1 MKIDLSQFKD
11 IKTIESIQID
21 FTLYLLILTLCIIL
35 FSTIMFFLTRQKNI
49 KLTKKEI
56 VLEDFYNL
64 DFNTTDTKSIIYNF
78 TIYGKKTLIT
88 DHQVDFE
95 SILTKLEP
103 YKYIKENKKLEDSL
117 IYDMKNYIK
126 SIKQC
131 KL

>member
-1 MKIDLSQFKD
+1 MEINLSQFKD
-11 IKTIESIQID
+11 IKTIEFIQID

-35 FSTIMFFLTRQKNI
+35 FSMVMFFLTRQKNI
-49 KLTKKEI
+49 KITKKEI
-56 VLEDFYNL
+56 LLEEFYNL

-78 TIYGKKTLIT
+78 TIYGKKTLRK
-88 DHQVDFE
+88 DHKANFE

-117 IYDMKNYIK
+117 VYDMKNYIK